1 MGKNPSFVGQ
11 VKVGPAGVV
20 VITVLVG
27 PLIVE
32 VEAVKV
38 EALVVV
44 GATVGLVVVTVSE
57 TITLN
62 CLDINKWFHYYVTYI
77 TCG

>member
-11 VKVGPAGVV
+11 IKVGPAGVV
-20 VITVLVG
+20 VVTVLVG
-27 PLIVE
+27 PLVVV

-38 EALVVV
+38 VALVVV
-44 GATVGLVVVTVSE
+44 GATVVVVTVSE

-62 CLDINKWFHYYVTYI
+62 CLDINKSFHYYVTYI
-77 TCG
+77 TDG

>member
-27 PLIVE
+27 PLVVE

-77 TCG
+77 TDG